1 MNPCYN
7 IFSATERDDLTM
19 KINLHTH
26 TPRCNHAVG
35 TEREYIERAIQ
46 AGIKTLGFADHSP
59 MPFEPGYYSTYRIRL
74 DEYENYIE
82 TLCALKEEYKKDVN
96 LLIGFEAEYYPAY
109 FDRLIDMLR
118 PYPID
123 YLIMGQHFLNN
134 ETDSAH
140 VGRPTDDEEYL
151 SRYVD
156 QTAEGL
162 KTGRFTYFA
171 HPDVVNFIGDDE
183 VYRRHMTR
191 LCENAKALDI
201 PLEIN
206 MLGVWDKRNYP
217 CDRFFRIA
225 GEVGNKVVLGIDAHQ
240 PERILEQD
248 VLADARALAERCG
261 VTISDDIT
269 IRNPLF

>member
-1 MNPCYN
+1 
-7 IFSATERDDLTM
+7 M

-26 TPRCNHAVG
+26 TTRCGHAVG

-46 AGIKTLGFADHSP
+46 AGIKTLGFSDHAP
-59 MPFEPGYYSTYRIRL
+59 MPFEPDYYSNFRIKL

-82 TLCALKEEYKKDVN
+82 TLIILQDEYKKDID
-96 LLIGFEAEYYPAY
+96 LLIGFESEYYPAY

-123 YLIMGQHFLNN
+123 YLILGQHFLAN
-134 ETDSAH
+134 EKDGTYSGIH
-140 VGRPTDDEEYL
+140 YTEEAKL
-151 SRYVD
+151 DQYVS
-156 QTAEGL
+156 QTSEGL

-171 HPDVVNFIGDDE
+171 HPDLFQFDGDEE
-183 VYRRHMTR
+183 VYHRHMKR

-206 MLGVWDKRNYP
+206 LLGVWNKRHYP
-217 CDRFFRIA
+217 CERFFRIA
-225 GEVGNKVVLGIDAHQ
+225 AEVGNKIVIGIDAHQ

-248 VLADARALAERCG
+248 VLTEAHAFAERCG
-261 VTISDDIT
+261 LTITEDIR
-269 IRNPLF
+269 IRNPFA